1 MYIHSR
7 TNVKETIVREQEQC
21 EGNRLEGLAN
31 DEQKHHVAAVQYK
44 TAVTLPLGRQA
55 GTHEIMVRRTK
66 EEAAETR
73 NSILD
78 AAERV
83 FFEKGVSRTTLA
95 DIALEAGVTRGAI
108 YWHFANKGDL
118 FTAMF
123 DRSLLPLDELVE
135 ATLDTREA
143 DPLGRIRDIFIW
155 CMRNI
160 ALDEQRRRVFDILFL
175 KCEFVEDMGPVR
187 ERHQTNMREGK
198 EKIERGLRNAV
209 DKGQLPALLD
219 TRHATTILH
228 ALFTGI
234 LYDSLMWPESIDLK
248 NDAERLIDSC
258 FDVMRYSPHMLLRP
272 GEPL

>member
-1 MYIHSR
+1 
-7 TNVKETIVREQEQC
+7 
-21 EGNRLEGLAN
+21 LAR
-31 DEQKHHVAAVQYK
+31 K
-44 TAVTLPLGRQA
+44 QA
-55 GTHEIMVRRTK
+55 SWNPGIMVRRTK

-73 NSILD
+73 NGILD

-95 DIALEAGVTRGAI
+95 DIATEAGVTRGAI

-135 ATLDTREA
+135 ATLDTKEP
-143 DPLGRIRDIFIW
+143 DPLGRMRDIFIW

-187 ERHQTNMREGK
+187 ERHQTNMREGI
-198 EKIERGLRNAV
+198 EKIERGLLNAV
-209 DKGQLPALLD
+209 DKGQLPPRLD
-219 TRHATTILH
+219 TRHATTVLH

-248 NDAERLIDSC
+248 NESERLIDSC
-258 FDVMRYSPHMLLRP
+258 FDVMRYSPSMLRS
-272 GEPL
+272 GE